1 MWWNYRRTISAWNLS
16 DHHHHHWCSADN
28 RHNGGVK
35 IQDIC
40 NNILQILGFTRLKRL
55 QLNRS
60 IFCWHSC
67 PQLLSSPVF
76 IRWSNIKW
84 YFCCLSWGIFKKL
97 ATDPLQMQHRGN
109 ETNIKMLV
117 YFQEFNLK
125 KLRRLKNNVDML
137 NRNRY
142 ICIFSCFNGTKI
154 TKWVQHGADK
164 VFFIIIDS
172 QYNLILFTNILVL
185 WILMKFSPA
194 PRTAAPHLSSRG

>member
-142 ICIFSCFNGTKI
+142 ITPPLKKVQELKNFIQLLTLISGI
-154 TKWVQHGADK
+154 IYQADQELGGSLKWSMANFCPGAK
-164 VFFIIIDS
+164 
-172 QYNLILFTNILVL
+172 
-185 WILMKFSPA
+185 
-194 PRTAAPHLSSRG
+194 TAGEIG

>member
-1 MWWNYRRTISAWNLS
+1 MNKIPFPKVEWRGVAAIRLGESLHNRTISRMWWNYRRTISAWNLS

-28 RHNGGVK
+28 RHNGGVE

-109 ETNIKMLV
+109 ETSIKMLV
-117 YFQEFNLK
+117 YFQEFNLM
-125 KLRRLKNNVDML
+125 KLRILKNNVDML
-137 NRNRY
+137 IKNTRY
-142 ICIFSCFNGTKI
+142 VYLHIFMLQRYK
-154 TKWVQHGADK
+154 K
-164 VFFIIIDS
+164 
-172 QYNLILFTNILVL
+172 FTNEYSTVQT
-185 WILMKFSPA
+185 KFS
-194 PRTAAPHLSSRG
+194 SSL